1 MNDIVYFGLP
11 LCSHQSIAAVLV
23 MIMFLAGAPKL
34 LRVLVSRQESLL
46 YSEHVC
52 PCELALGLP
61 PNGNLKNALKS
72 QKYCNARNASSRL

>member
-34 LRVLVSRQESLL
+34 LRVL
-46 YSEHVC
+46 
-52 PCELALGLP
+52 
-61 PNGNLKNALKS
+61 
-72 QKYCNARNASSRL
+72 